1 MYNYENSP
9 LFLLRFALR
18 LIMTF
23 VWLSVVVG
31 RSIKISDVVAVV
43 AVYCDVYTQKQ
54 SYCYGWADVC
64 CNSLLLQSRK
74 PQRGVAPI
82 QRICQPRTPSTLTLR
97 LQIGPSRASQEFHLP
112 KYEYFNLQWILHAYR
127 RWVCSYPTH
136 DRWQTV
142 RDTTHYRA
150 NSNPR
155 NNLGT
160 LGGLRLENSRRI
172 HRNLF

>member
-1 MYNYENSP
+1 MRILHCFGFEFDYD
-9 LFLLRFALR
+9 LCL
-18 LIMTF
+18 
-23 VWLSVVVG
+23 VVSG
-31 RSIKISDVVAVV
+31 CWSIKISDVVAVA

-54 SYCYGWADVC
+54 SYCYGWTGVC

-74 PQRGVAPI
+74 PQRGVVPI
-82 QRICQPRTPSTLTLR
+82 QWICLPRTPSTLTLR
-97 LQIGPSRASQEFHLP
+97 FQIGPSRASQEFHLP

-150 NSNPR
+150 NPIRETIWGRWEDSD
-155 NNLGT
+155 
-160 LGGLRLENSRRI
+160 
-172 HRNLF
+172 